1 MNLCSYTKKRFTIGH
16 FYCLVVLAAILGM
29 ATYYVRFQVEPRYSV
44 QSFYCW
50 DRPVPQVT
58 VEEHEDTFVPNIVHF
73 IRLGDAP
80 LSFIEVVSIRAAWLQ
95 QKPDSLMIHCNNCSA
110 TTGSENWKHIKDIP
124 RLTLSYVEKPETIF
138 GIEISCIQHAS
149 DVVRIRVLRKY
160 GGIYLDSDS
169 YIVKSLDKYRRYE
182 AAIGWP
188 PRQNIGNQVI
198 VAHKR
203 SEFLRLY
210 CESYRK
216 YRPDLWYYN
225 GGELPTKEILSK
237 KPHLVYRVPCDF
249 GVHEHIVI
257 TLFEES
263 NDDWR
268 NFSAVHVFFRHRTY
282 YFPSDKFGPINFET
296 VGRYK
301 ANFGKMARLV
311 LTGSTKLGGST
322 VKNIS
327 LLSAENLDYSDGCGY
342 LCHLMSVLTS

>member
-1 MNLCSYTKKRFTIGH
+1 MRLPQILQNAKKRDSPCGYAEGSWAIHKLRKSLVLRTHFASIGAGI
-16 FYCLVVLAAILGM
+16 CVELLILQIASQPKQDGEREIQEGTTVV
-29 ATYYVRFQVEPRYSV
+29 
-44 QSFYCW
+44 
-50 DRPVPQVT
+50 
-58 VEEHEDTFVPNIVHF
+58 VEEHDVTFVPNIVHF
-73 IRLGDAP
+73 VRLGDAP

-95 QKPDSLMIHCNNCSA
+95 QKPDSLMIHCDNCSA

-124 RLTLSYVEKPETIF
+124 RLTLNYVEKPESIF
-138 GIEISCIQHAS
+138 GIKISCIEHAS
-149 DVVRIRVLRKY
+149 DIVRIRD
-160 GGIYLDSDS
+160 G
-169 YIVKSLDKYRRYE
+169 
-182 AAIGWP
+182 P
-188 PRQNIGNQVI
+188 PAQNIGNQII

-210 CESYRK
+210 YESYRK

-225 GGELPTKEILSK
+225 GGELPTQEILGRN
-237 KPHLVYRVPCDF
+237 PHLVYRVPCDF

-257 TLFEES
+257 TLFEEC

-268 NFSAVHVFFRHRTY
+268 NFTAVHVFFRHRTHY
-282 YFPSDKFGPINFET
+282 LPADKFGPINFET

-327 LLSAENLDYSDGCGY
+327 LMSAENLDYSDGCGY
-342 LCHLMSVLTS
+342 LCRLMSLLTP